1 MAVSTASAPVF
12 AGSTMPYPKRDVN
25 FWANGPKLE
34 LWKALDERV
43 NLDAWSVKAFTSLG

>member
-12 AGSTMPYPKRDVN
+12 IGSTMSYLKRDVI

-34 LWKALDERV
+34 LWNALDERV
-43 NLDAWSVKAFTSLG
+43 NLEAWSVKAFTSLG